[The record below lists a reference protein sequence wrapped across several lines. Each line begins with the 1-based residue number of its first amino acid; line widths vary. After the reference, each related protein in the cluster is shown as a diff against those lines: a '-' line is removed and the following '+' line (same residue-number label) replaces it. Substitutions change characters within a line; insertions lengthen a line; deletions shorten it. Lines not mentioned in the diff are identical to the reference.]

1 MAAAE
6 AVAASAAAAAVRA
19 AAAACADTAAPC
31 SQSKATSA
39 QLHDKALLA
48 VQEAHRLAQDAR
60 TDEALLFKQSAL
72 LHNGHRSDHKRLNN
86 EGQLVGLDGLTIDG
100 VSGEWAAS
108 AMVTNWLSPTSWWAA
123 TSGMAAAWPS
133 PSAAQP
139 AKDTKLASRMS
150 ASRKRGAPWSAS
162 GKPCAAAA
170 RHPSSAGQRRL
181 GLETNSA
188 RPSFFK
194 LGVMTAATVLFSNPA
209 ARFI

>member
-1 MAAAE
+1 MATAE
-6 AVAASAAAAAVRA
+6 AVAASAAAADVRA

-60 TDEALLFKQSAL
+60 TDEALLFKQGAL

-108 AMVTNWLSPTSWWAA
+108 AMVTNWLSPTNWWAA

-139 AKDTKLASRMS
+139 AKDMKLASRMS
-150 ASRKRGAPWSAS
+150 APRKRGAPW
-162 GKPCAAAA
+162 KAATA
-170 RHPSSAGQRRL
+170 RHPSSAGQCRL

-194 LGVMTAATVLFSNPA
+194 LGVMTAAVVSFSNPA
-209 ARFI
+209 ARLI

>member
-1 MAAAE
+1 MATAE

-60 TDEALLFKQSAL
+60 TDEALLFKQGAL
-72 LHNGHRSDHKRLNN
+72 LHNGPRSDHKRLNN

-108 AMVTNWLSPTSWWAA
+108 AMVTNWLSPTNWWAA

-139 AKDTKLASRMS
+139 AKDMKLASRMS
-150 ASRKRGAPWSAS
+150 ASRKHGAPW
-162 GKPCAAAA
+162 KAATA

-194 LGVMTAATVLFSNPA
+194 LGVMTAAVVSFSNPA